1 MRQQQQQ
8 QQQREEKLQ
17 QPHVP
22 PPPVVDYQ
30 SSQVPK
36 SQNNRLERLKTQ
48 ELKELIKLKEMERR
62 KLEIEAEIAREK
74 AHLAELQRKEF
85 TRPEPLKANNNKPL
99 STHGPSHG
107 SGHGPAQG
115 PAHGPAQG
123 PAHSTS
129 IDFDKIRCKEIEEEI
144 AREKAHLAELQKLE
158 FARPEPVK
166 ANINK
171 PKVNCILISRIFF
184 FGNILIILISRIFLG
199 CDPI

>member
-1 MRQQQQQ
+1 MRQQQ

-85 TRPEPLKANNNKPL
+85 TRPEPLKTNNNKPL
-99 STHGPSHG
+99 S
-107 SGHGPAQG
+107 AQG
-115 PAHGPAQG
+115 QAHVSAQGQAQG

-171 PKVNCILISRIFF
+171 PKVNCTLISRIFWKYF
-184 FGNILIILISRIFLG
+184 DFDFTNFFLG

>member
-8 QQQREEKLQ
+8 QKQQREEKLQ

-85 TRPEPLKANNNKPL
+85 TRPEPLKTNNNKPL
-99 STHGPSHG
+99 PAQGQAHVS
-107 SGHGPAQG
+107 AQG

-184 FGNILIILISRIFLG
+184 FASF
-199 CDPI
+199 

>member
-8 QQQREEKLQ
+8 QKQQREEKLQ

-85 TRPEPLKANNNKPL
+85 TRPEPLKTNNNNKPL
-99 STHGPSHG
+99 PA
-107 SGHGPAQG
+107 HGPAHG
-115 PAHGPAQG
+115 AAHGPAQG

-184 FGNILIILISRIFLG
+184 FASF
-199 CDPI
+199 

>member
-99 STHGPSHG
+99 SAH
-107 SGHGPAQG
+107 G

-171 PKVNCILISRIFF
+171 PKVKLYFDFTNFLEIF
-184 FGNILIILISRIFLG
+184 
-199 CDPI
+199 